1 MRDFSR
7 LEGARGGA
15 SSEVVKLQTE
25 TGTKYFKREDS
36 IDLDEVRDE
45 TDKPLAI
52 AKKEMFEKFGNVP
65 EADVSLLPD
74 LLTLPDRDS
83 TFQDVSEE
91 GRPAITYNRQ
101 IDSRKSDG
109 SGRGNRVR
117 QCLGRFDKWK
127 GNLQLSEGCDK
138 PSGARCLVWAV
149 GSTWGKYDVQG
160 REWKYHRRS
169 GE

>member
-117 QCLGRFDKWK
+117 RCLGRSKSSLRVF
-127 GNLQLSEGCDK
+127 S
-138 PSGARCLVWAV
+138 S
-149 GSTWGKYDVQG
+149 ST
-160 REWKYHRRS
+160 
-169 GE
+169 

>member
-45 TDKPLAI
+45 T
-52 AKKEMFEKFGNVP
+52 
-65 EADVSLLPD
+65 
-74 LLTLPDRDS
+74 
-83 TFQDVSEE
+83 FQDVSVE

-169 GE
+169 GD